1 MNSILGF
8 TVPLLVVPFRAFAS
22 RSIFHRGRAV
32 LAVAFALSVAPRASA
47 TTIPYRSDGDLVA
60 MADRV
65 VHGRVL
71 AVWTERGQ
79 NETLRTVTRLAVL
92 EDLTG
97 IGTDVLIDVRE
108 LGGRLGDREMFVVGA
123 PRFLAGQEVLL
134 LLERNRD
141 AYRNVAMAFSSFNVR
156 QVTAGD
162 AVVERFRGGVD
173 VVGQPQ
179 PDRPRT
185 LSEFRRVVSAIKGR
199 EPVRPAGTRAQQ
211 VDPAAPAGRVSEE
224 FQLLGGGM
232 RWHEV
237 DTGTPIT
244 WYRNIDRPHPLI
256 SGAID
261 NEIQTA
267 MAAWTNPPTA
277 NIVLAYGG
285 TRSAGGRTFTD
296 VFCVAANA
304 GVGLVSFE
312 DPEGDIATG
321 VLAVGGGCGGGA
333 IRTINGTNF
342 RNFSHGFVVFNDA
355 ASLGTQYRQPPNF
368 TRVMTHEIGH
378 GIGLHHPCG
387 NGGPLCTVEMQ
398 QNLMFPYCCYPGT
411 PLPPAIGPDDR
422 AGLEFIYPQPV
433 TGPPPPP
440 TCTYTLTPPSAA
452 FTHAGGTGMVSVT
465 PSSTSCKWTAT
476 SLAPWISVTSG
487 ASLTGPGQVGYSV
500 QPNTGP
506 DRTGRLTIAG
516 TPFTVAQDADTDGD
530 GLPDDWEISFGL
542 NPNVPTGNDG
552 ATGDSD
558 ADGRNNLQELIAR
571 THPRGFFT
579 RYLAE
584 GATGSFFDVSIAL
597 LSPTNSSAVL
607 LRFLKDDGTS
617 ASQFVSLPANTRRT
631 VNPEAIS
638 GLASA
643 SFSTVIESDRLVV
656 VDRTMTWDAS
666 GYGSHAE
673 TALVSAST
681 TWYLAEGSTSGDF
694 NLFYLLQNPN
704 DAVATVEV
712 RYLLPGGQPP
722 VIRQHSLPANS
733 RTNIYVDQQGDAL
746 ASTDVSAALTSD
758 LPIIVERAMYVNRP
772 GQPFAAGHE
781 SAGVTAPAT
790 QWFLAE
796 GATGPF
802 FDLFVLVAN
811 PNPTAA
817 TFTAEYLLM
826 SGTRLTKTYSV
837 PPNGRY
843 TIWVDDEQLPAGSG
857 QKPLANVAVSTV
869 ITADQPVIVERAM
882 WWPGPELGPNF
893 WYEAHNSPG
902 ATATGT
908 RWALAE
914 GEVGGA
920 RALETYVLLAN
931 TSAFDGSA
939 RVTLLFED
947 GTRSERTYALRA
959 NSRTNVPVGS
969 DFASA
974 GGKRFGVIVESLGT
988 QQAQLVV
995 ERAMYSS
1002 AAGAVWAAGSNSLAT
1017 RLQ

>member
-1 MNSILGF
+1 MRRLTFIS
-8 TVPLLVVPFRAFAS
+8 LL
-22 RSIFHRGRAV
+22 
-32 LAVAFALSVAPRASA
+32 ALSVAARASA

-79 NETLRTVTRLAVL
+79 DETLRTVTRLAVL

-97 IGTDVLIDVRE
+97 IATDVVIDVRE
-108 LGGRLGDREMFVVGA
+108 LGGRLGDREMFVAGA
-123 PRFLAGQEVLL
+123 PRFLAGQEMLL
-134 LLERNRD
+134 VLERNRD
-141 AYRNVAMAFSSFNVR
+141 AYRTVAMAFSSFNVR
-156 QVTAGD
+156 HVTADD
-162 AVVERFRGGVD
+162 ALVERLSGGVD
-173 VVGQPQ
+173 VVGQPA

-199 EPVRPAGTRAQQ
+199 APVRPAGARAQQ
-211 VDPAAPAGRVSEE
+211 VDPAAPAGPVSEE
-224 FQLLGGGM
+224 FRLLGGGM

-237 DTGTPIT
+237 DTGTPIR
-244 WYRNIDRPHPLI
+244 WYRNTDRPHPLVN
-256 SGAID
+256 GAID
-261 NEIQTA
+261 NEIKTA
-267 MAAWTNPPTA
+267 MAAWTNPPGA
-277 NIVLAYGG
+277 SIVLAYGG

-312 DPEGDIATG
+312 DPEGDIAPG
-321 VLAVGGGCGGGA
+321 VLAVGGGCRGGV

-342 RNFSHGFVVFNDA
+342 RNFTHGFVVFNDA
-355 ASLGTQYRQPPNF
+355 ASLGTRYRQPPDF
-368 TRVMTHEIGH
+368 TRVMTHEFGH

-387 NGGPLCTVEMQ
+387 DGGPLCTVEMQ
-398 QNLMFPYCCYPGT
+398 QNLMFPYIGVAGA

-433 TGPPPPP
+433 TGPLPPP
-440 TCTYTLTPPSAA
+440 TCTYTLTSGSAA

-465 PSSTSCKWTAT
+465 PSSTSCSWTAM
-476 SLAPWISVTSG
+476 SGAPWISVMSG
-487 ASLTGPGQVGYSV
+487 ASGTGPGQVGYSV
-500 QPNTGP
+500 QPNAGP
-506 DRTGRLTIAG
+506 DRTGWLMIAG
-516 TPFTVAQDADTDGD
+516 AVFTVEQDADTDRD

-542 NPNVPTGNDG
+542 NPNVTTGNDG
-552 ATGDSD
+552 PTGDPD

-584 GATGSFFDVSIAL
+584 GATGSFFDVRIAL

-656 VDRTMTWDAS
+656 VDRTMTWDSS

-673 TALVSAST
+673 TALASAST

-733 RTNIYVDQQGDAL
+733 RTNIYVDQQGGAL

-781 SAGVTAPAT
+781 SAGVTAPALN
-790 QWFLAE
+790 WFLAE

-811 PNPTAA
+811 PNDTPAEV
-817 TFTAEYLLM
+817 TAEYLLL
-826 SGTRLTKTYSV
+826 GGGVLTKSYTV
-837 PPNGRY
+837 PANGRF
-843 TIWVDDEQLPAGSG
+843 TIYVDAEEIPAGSG
-857 QKPLANVAVSTV
+857 QRPLTNVAVSTTIRSTNNV
-869 ITADQPVIVERAM
+869 PVIVERAM
-882 WWPGPELGPNF
+882 WWPGPEITPNF

-902 ATATGT
+902 ATTTGT

-920 RALETYVLLAN
+920 TGLETYVLIAN
-931 TSAFDGSA
+931 TSPTPGSA
-939 RVTLLFED
+939 RVTLHFED
-947 GTRSERTYALRA
+947 GTTAERTYALPA
-959 NSRTNVPVGS
+959 TSRTNVPVAV
-969 DFASA
+969 DFPSTA
-974 GGKRFGVIVESLGT
+974 GRRFGVIVESLGAT
-988 QQAQLVV
+988 PAQIVV
-995 ERAMYSS
+995 ERAMYTSPGGI
-1002 AAGAVWAAGSNSLAT
+1002 AWAAGTNALAT
-1017 RLQ
+1017 RLP